1 MLVNKFQYIKLS
13 RDTLDGSRVYIT
25 PDGKKIASVTTILD
39 KTKSAETI
47 DSLKQWRKRVGESQA
62 LQITTEASSRG
73 TRMHTYLENYI
84 NGQSLKDTVSNP
96 YANQSL
102 VMAKKVIEQGFG
114 KIDEIWG
121 TEVSLY
127 YPGIYA
133 GTTDCVGLHQG
144 QETILDFKQTNKPK
158 KQEWIQDYFLQL
170 VAYALAH
177 NSLYKTNIQRGVI
190 LMCSKPDEITTNNW
204 SDPTY
209 QEFLIEGTDFN
220 FWANRWWD
228 RVEEYYRNF

>member
-1 MLVNKFQYIKLS
+1 MLVDKFQYIKLS
-13 RDTLDGSRVYIT
+13 RDTLDGSRVYLT
-25 PDGKKIASVTTILD
+25 PDGKKIASVTAILD
-39 KTKSAETI
+39 KTKSEKTI

-62 LQITTEASSRG
+62 AQITTEASSRG

-84 NGQSLKDTVSNP
+84 NGQTLKDTVSNP

-144 QETILDFKQTNKPK
+144 QEAILDFKQTNKPK
-158 KQEWIQDYFLQL
+158 KQEWIEDYFLQL

-177 NSLYKTNIQRGVI
+177 NLLYKTNIQRGVI
-190 LMCSKPDEITTNNW
+190 FMCSKPDEITTNKW

-209 QEFLIEGTDFN
+209 QEFLIEGSDFN
-220 FWANRWWD
+220 FWTNRWWD
-228 RVEEYYRNF
+228 RVEEYYRKY